1 MHKDTGKIT
10 HSTTNSVP
18 EAKQT
23 NMEPCCPPGK
33 KEEGQKAFIRVNI
46 VH

>member
-10 HSTTNSVP
+10 HSTTNSVL
-18 EAKQT
+18 ET
-23 NMEPCCPPGK
+23 NTEPCCPGK
-33 KEEGQKAFIRVNI
+33 KEDGKKAFIRVNI